1 MAYDNRLPSY
11 ESFLELHE
19 VWLRAIALSWKDER
33 FKKMLIEDTEKAL
46 QEYLNFKSPWNINIK
61 VIKPEDSSAKWH
73 PASDDKEGFWELPK
87 DKFTYGL
94 PPKPE
99 LPEDDE
105 AIALAAYN
113 DSGPGYLFT
122 CC

>member
-11 ESFLELHE
+11 ETFLELHE

-33 FKKMLIEDTEKAL
+33 FKKMLIENTEKAL
-46 QEYLNFKSPWNINIK
+46 QEYLNFKSPWNVNIK
-61 VIKPEDSSAKWH
+61 AILPEDSTAQWVPGSNEMQGYWK
-73 PASDDKEGFWELPK
+73 LPL
-87 DKFTYGL
+87 DRFTYGL

-99 LPEDDE
+99 LPDDEE

>member
-11 ESFLELHE
+11 ESFLEFHE
-19 VWLRAIALSWKDER
+19 VWLRAIALSWKDAR
-33 FKKMLIEDTEKAL
+33 FKKMLLEDTAKAL
-46 QEYLNFKSPWNINIK
+46 QEYLNYKSPWSIDIK
-61 VIKPEDSSAKWH
+61 ATVPEDPSAKWH
-73 PASDDKEGFWELPK
+73 PAEGKANGYWTLPQ
-87 DKFTYGL
+87 DTFTYGI

-105 AIALAAYN
+105 AVALAAYN